1 MNKCLSAAV
10 AATLALAT
18 GACQQPT
25 AQQINQQN
33 TGSRIYIGALTCNVS
48 GSTGYVLGSTKKLD
62 CVFLNRNGT
71 TALYDGEIRKVGID
85 IGYTRAVHSIWR
97 VYSLGSDKG
106 ADALGGNYIGEQS
119 TVAMSSQ
126 AGGNWL
132 YGGSNNQVVL
142 QATQLQDSTNAGYNL
157 AYGIAEISL
166 TPRN

>member
-18 GACQQPT
+18 SACQQPT
-25 AQQINQQN
+25 AQQVNQQN

-62 CVFLNRNGT
+62 CVFLNRNGS

-119 TVAMSSQ
+119 TVAMSSH

-132 YGGSNNQVVL
+132 YGGRDREIGMIASGVVK
-142 QATQLQDSTNAGYNL
+142 DAGYNF
-157 AYGIAEISL
+157 ATGVAEMSL
-166 TPRN
+166 TLKP